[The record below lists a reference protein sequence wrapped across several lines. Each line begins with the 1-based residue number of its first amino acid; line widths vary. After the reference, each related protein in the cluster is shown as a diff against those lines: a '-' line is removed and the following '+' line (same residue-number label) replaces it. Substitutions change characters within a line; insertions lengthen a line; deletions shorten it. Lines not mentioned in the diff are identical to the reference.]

1 MQQITCC
8 PTSEIEQQI
17 MLAESKMC
25 NSEEIF
31 NPRFLEKINGD
42 IKIQVTMN
50 DRVGKWR
57 EGNNQYIQC
66 RMKNTLVL

>member
-31 NPRFLEKINGD
+31 NPRFLEKN
-42 IKIQVTMN
+42 
-50 DRVGKWR
+50 KWR
-57 EGNNQYIQC
+57 Y
-66 RMKNTLVL
+66 KNLGDHE

>member
-42 IKIQVTMN
+42 IKI
-50 DRVGKWR
+50 
-57 EGNNQYIQC
+57 
-66 RMKNTLVL
+66 